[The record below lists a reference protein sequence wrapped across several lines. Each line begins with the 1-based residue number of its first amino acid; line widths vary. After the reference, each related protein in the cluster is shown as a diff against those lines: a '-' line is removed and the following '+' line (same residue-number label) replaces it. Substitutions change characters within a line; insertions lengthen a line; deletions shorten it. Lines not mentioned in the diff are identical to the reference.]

1 MKSKL
6 PLILINLSLISSPLG
21 ANAAKIY
28 TCTINGETVYTTKPS
43 KSCHS
48 TDLPPI
54 GNYSSERYIPPQT
67 PEPAPSPSNGGQAVK
82 YKAPVK
88 TVSKPAKSNTPPQQA
103 PVNNSRR
110 SILEAELSNERKALT
125 EAQKMLSQARLAK
138 GGNINHQKNQ
148 RIAKQ
153 CFGQTAKY
161 PSTAK
166 RIGTYVRPC
175 FQIDRSKDLTE
186 EMMKKQENFW
196 DKLGDLLFAPVDI
209 MFWIKKS
216 MGGISCVP
224 AACISY

>member
-6 PLILINLSLISSPLG
+6 PFILINLSLISTPLG

-67 PEPAPSPSNGGQAVK
+67 SEPAPSPSNNGSAVK
-82 YKAPVK
+82 YKTPVK
-88 TVSKPAKSNTPPQQA
+88 TVSKPAKSNTPQPQQA

-110 SILEAELSNERKALT
+110 AILEAELSNERKALS

-138 GGNINHQKNQ
+138 GGNINHQEINTLQSNVLDRQQNIQALQ
-148 RIAKQ
+148 R
-153 CFGQTAKY
+153 
-161 PSTAK
+161 
-166 RIGTYVRPC
+166 
-175 FQIDRSKDLTE
+175 E
-186 EMMKKQENFW
+186 
-196 DKLGDLLFAPVDI
+196 LGR
-209 MFWIKKS
+209 M
-216 MGGISCVP
+216 
-224 AACISY
+224 

>member
-54 GNYSSERYIPPQT
+54 GNYSSERYILPQT
-67 PEPAPSPSNGGQAVK
+67 PEPAPSPSKGGQAVK

-138 GGNINHQKNQ
+138 GGNINHQKINALQSNVLDRQQNIQALQ
-148 RIAKQ
+148 R
-153 CFGQTAKY
+153 
-161 PSTAK
+161 
-166 RIGTYVRPC
+166 
-175 FQIDRSKDLTE
+175 E
-186 EMMKKQENFW
+186 
-196 DKLGDLLFAPVDI
+196 LGR
-209 MFWIKKS
+209 M
-216 MGGISCVP
+216 
-224 AACISY
+224 

>member
-54 GNYSSERYIPPQT
+54 GNYSSERYILPQT

-88 TVSKPAKSNTPPQQA
+88 TVSKPAKS
-103 PVNNSRR
+103 
-110 SILEAELSNERKALT
+110 
-125 EAQKMLSQARLAK
+125 
-138 GGNINHQKNQ
+138 
-148 RIAKQ
+148 
-153 CFGQTAKY
+153 
-161 PSTAK
+161 
-166 RIGTYVRPC
+166 
-175 FQIDRSKDLTE
+175 
-186 EMMKKQENFW
+186 
-196 DKLGDLLFAPVDI
+196 
-209 MFWIKKS
+209 
-216 MGGISCVP
+216 
-224 AACISY
+224 

>member
-6 PLILINLSLISSPLG
+6 PLILINFSLISSPLG
-21 ANAAKIY
+21 ANATKIY

-67 PEPAPSPSNGGQAVK
+67 PEPVSSPSNGGQVVK

-88 TVSKPAKSNTPPQQA
+88 TVSKPAKSNTPPPQQA

-110 SILEAELSNERKALT
+110 SILETELSNERKALV

-138 GGNINHQKNQ
+138 GGNINHQEINALQSNVLDRQQNIQALQ
-148 RIAKQ
+148 R
-153 CFGQTAKY
+153 
-161 PSTAK
+161 
-166 RIGTYVRPC
+166 
-175 FQIDRSKDLTE
+175 E
-186 EMMKKQENFW
+186 
-196 DKLGDLLFAPVDI
+196 LGR
-209 MFWIKKS
+209 M
-216 MGGISCVP
+216 
-224 AACISY
+224 

>member
-1 MKSKL
+1 MPGKRTDRLPKPRRKIKNKQPKRKAHKNAKKTLQKILKKSNYYPNIKHIMKSKL

-138 GGNINHQKNQ
+138 GGNINHQKINALQSNVLDRQQNIQALQ
-148 RIAKQ
+148 R
-153 CFGQTAKY
+153 
-161 PSTAK
+161 
-166 RIGTYVRPC
+166 
-175 FQIDRSKDLTE
+175 E
-186 EMMKKQENFW
+186 
-196 DKLGDLLFAPVDI
+196 LGR
-209 MFWIKKS
+209 M
-216 MGGISCVP
+216 
-224 AACISY
+224 

>member
-67 PEPAPSPSNGGQAVK
+67 PEPAPSPSPSNGGQAVK

-138 GGNINHQKNQ
+138 GGNINHQKINALQSNVLDRQQNIQALQ
-148 RIAKQ
+148 R
-153 CFGQTAKY
+153 
-161 PSTAK
+161 
-166 RIGTYVRPC
+166 
-175 FQIDRSKDLTE
+175 E
-186 EMMKKQENFW
+186 
-196 DKLGDLLFAPVDI
+196 LGR
-209 MFWIKKS
+209 M
-216 MGGISCVP
+216 
-224 AACISY
+224 

>member
-88 TVSKPAKSNTPPQQA
+88 TVSKTVSKPAKSNTPPPQQA
-103 PVNNSRR
+103 PSNNSRR

-138 GGNINHQKNQ
+138 GGNINHQEINALQSNVLDRQQNIQALQ
-148 RIAKQ
+148 R
-153 CFGQTAKY
+153 
-161 PSTAK
+161 
-166 RIGTYVRPC
+166 
-175 FQIDRSKDLTE
+175 E
-186 EMMKKQENFW
+186 
-196 DKLGDLLFAPVDI
+196 LGR
-209 MFWIKKS
+209 M
-216 MGGISCVP
+216 
-224 AACISY
+224 

>member
-67 PEPAPSPSNGGQAVK
+67 PEPSPSPSNNGSAVK
-82 YKAPVK
+82 YKTPVKTVSK
-88 TVSKPAKSNTPPQQA
+88 TVSKPAKSNTPPPQQA

-110 SILEAELSNERKALT
+110 AILEAELSNERKALS
-125 EAQKMLSQARLAK
+125 EVQKMLSQARLAA
-138 GGNINHQKNQ
+138 GGNINHQEINALQSNVLDRQQNIQALQ
-148 RIAKQ
+148 REL
-153 CFGQTAKY
+153 G
-161 PSTAK
+161 
-166 RIGTYVRPC
+166 RI
-175 FQIDRSKDLTE
+175 
-186 EMMKKQENFW
+186 
-196 DKLGDLLFAPVDI
+196 
-209 MFWIKKS
+209 
-216 MGGISCVP
+216 
-224 AACISY
+224 

>member
-1 MKSKL
+1 MKSKF

-54 GNYSSERYIPPQT
+54 GNYSSERYILPQT

-88 TVSKPAKSNTPPQQA
+88 TVTSGK
-103 PVNNSRR
+103 RR
-110 SILEAELSNERKALT
+110 
-125 EAQKMLSQARLAK
+125 Q
-138 GGNINHQKNQ
+138 HQPSKNQ

-209 MFWIKKS
+209 MFWIKK
-216 MGGISCVP
+216 VW
-224 AACISY
+224 AAYPVCRLPVIVLKVNVFPNTGYTYNCFR

>member
-54 GNYSSERYIPPQT
+54 GNYSSERYILPQT

-110 SILEAELSNERKALT
+110 SILEAELSNCKA
-125 EAQKMLSQARLAK
+125 
-138 GGNINHQKNQ
+138 
-148 RIAKQ
+148 
-153 CFGQTAKY
+153 
-161 PSTAK
+161 
-166 RIGTYVRPC
+166 
-175 FQIDRSKDLTE
+175 
-186 EMMKKQENFW
+186 
-196 DKLGDLLFAPVDI
+196 
-209 MFWIKKS
+209 MFWTDSK
-216 MGGISCVP
+216 ISKHCKENWDVCKAVFSNRP
-224 AACISY
+224 FQGFDRRNDEKAGEFLG

>member
-88 TVSKPAKSNTPPQQA
+88 TVPKPAKSNTPPQQA

-138 GGNINHQKNQ
+138 GGNINHQKINALQSNVLDRQQNIQALQ
-148 RIAKQ
+148 R
-153 CFGQTAKY
+153 
-161 PSTAK
+161 
-166 RIGTYVRPC
+166 
-175 FQIDRSKDLTE
+175 E
-186 EMMKKQENFW
+186 
-196 DKLGDLLFAPVDI
+196 LGR
-209 MFWIKKS
+209 M
-216 MGGISCVP
+216 
-224 AACISY
+224 

>member
-88 TVSKPAKSNTPPQQA
+88 TVSKPAKSNTPP
-103 PVNNSRR
+103 
-110 SILEAELSNERKALT
+110 
-125 EAQKMLSQARLAK
+125 
-138 GGNINHQKNQ
+138 
-148 RIAKQ
+148 
-153 CFGQTAKY
+153 
-161 PSTAK
+161 
-166 RIGTYVRPC
+166 
-175 FQIDRSKDLTE
+175 
-186 EMMKKQENFW
+186 
-196 DKLGDLLFAPVDI
+196 
-209 MFWIKKS
+209 
-216 MGGISCVP
+216 
-224 AACISY
+224 